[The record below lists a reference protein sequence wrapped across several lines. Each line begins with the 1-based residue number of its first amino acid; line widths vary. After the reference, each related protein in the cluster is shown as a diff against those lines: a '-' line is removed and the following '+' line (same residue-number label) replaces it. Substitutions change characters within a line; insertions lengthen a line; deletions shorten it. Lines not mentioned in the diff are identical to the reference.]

1 MSIHRTL
8 TRTAAIALLAGAALS
23 ANAADLVH
31 NASATSPIAAQA
43 KTAFKA
49 QNANAHFANHQDGRI
64 GRVYGRAFSHGTTA
78 AQSVNAFVAQHAEM
92 WGVTQA
98 ELIPEGPFDD
108 GRHTQQVM
116 YQPEFD
122 AYKFTAT
129 YFKQTRDGLPVY
141 GSKLVL
147 LTRNEPNNP
156 LVLATS
162 QLFDLS
168 SFNPDPVVARAGVD
182 RDNLLRI
189 ANENIDGAIAIW
201 STDRVIYAGDEAN
214 PHAPVV
220 ADVTILDVNGYDKVE
235 MITDAATGEVLNSES
250 IICHIDA
257 TGNVSGMASEGPA
270 ADFCATEVAQP
281 LPYLNVSLQGG
292 GSSITD
298 VDGNYTI
305 ANGGSAN
312 VTVTAGL
319 DGQWFD
325 VDNWLGSETIASMN
339 GNPANP
345 LNLLFNSLNNDEQ
358 VRAQVNAYV
367 ESNRIRDLVLQANPS
382 YPLVANFQNMDVF
395 VNRTDGFCPGN
406 AWYDPAIDTINFC
419 LSGSGYPNTAW
430 TSVVHHEYGHHL
442 VSAGGSGQGQYGEGT
457 GDVMSVIIND
467 DSELG
472 IGFFGSCGGSL
483 RSAVNTLSYPCAT
496 DGHACAP
503 LYSGCVWETRQLLV
517 VTEPSSYQD
526 LLMSWAVNSILV
538 HSGTLITPQM
548 TIDYLTLDDNDS
560 DIGNGTPH
568 YAEIDGGFGAK
579 NMPAPPLT
587 LVDIQPVGLPEFAN
601 PNGGTMVS
609 AEFTNIAGVLDTS
622 SPTLMVDTG
631 SGFQPVA
638 MSNTGG
644 TTYAAAIPGSD
655 CGSEV
660 RFYITADTTTGFAQ
674 NSPQGAP
681 SAYYSVISAFDAPV
695 VAFDDDFESNLGWSV
710 SGTSTSA
717 ATGRWERAI
726 PTGNGDRAD
735 PASDFDGSGRA
746 YITGNGGP
754 GSNTDVDTGN
764 TILTS
769 PIMDAT
775 GASIISY
782 ARWWNNSGNTVVD
795 DQFFVDISD
804 DGGSTWTDLETL
816 GVNHPESNGGWYT
829 KQFALSDIAGFTAN
843 NQFRIRFIAED
854 NGGGSIVEA
863 GIDAV
868 KLQVVNCDVDPCP
881 ADLTGD
887 GMTDFFDVSAFLTAY
902 NAMDPAADFTD
913 DGNFDFFDVSA
924 FLTAFSA
931 GCP

>member
-1 MSIHRTL
+1 MSIQRTL
-8 TRTAAIALLAGAALS
+8 TRTATIALLAGATFG
-23 ANAADLVH
+23 ANAADLVS

-49 QNANAHFANHQDGRI
+49 QNANAHFANHIDGRI

-78 AQSVNAFVAQHAEM
+78 AESVNAFVSQHAGM
-92 WGVTQA
+92 WGVSQA

-129 YFKQTRDGLPVY
+129 YFKQTRAGLPVY

-147 LTRNEPNNP
+147 LTRNEADNP
-156 LVLATS
+156 LVLASS

-168 SFNPDPVVARAGVD
+168 SFMPEPNVARAAAD
-182 RDNLLRI
+182 RDSLLRI
-189 ANENIDGAIAIW
+189 ARDNLDGAIAIW
-201 STDRVIYAGDEAN
+201 STDRMIYAGNEAN

-220 ADVTILDVNGYDKVE
+220 ADITILDVNGYDKVE
-235 MITDAATGEVLNSES
+235 MITDAATGEILHSES

-257 TGNVSGMASEGPA
+257 SGNISGLASDGPA
-270 ADFCATEVAQP
+270 ADICETEISQP

-292 GSSITD
+292 GSAITD

-305 ANGGSAN
+305 ANGGSGN
-312 VTVTAGL
+312 VTLNAEL
-319 DGQWFD
+319 DGVWFD
-325 VDNWLGSETIASMN
+325 INEYF
-339 GNPANP
+339 GNDTAESINANP
-345 LNLLFNSLNNDEQ
+345 SNPINILFNALNNSEQ
-358 VRAQVNAYV
+358 TRAQVNAYV
-367 ESNRIRDLVLQANPS
+367 ESNRIRDLVLEANPS
-382 YPLVANFQNMDVF
+382 YPLVAGFQNMDVF

-419 LSGSGYPNTAW
+419 QSGGGSPNTAW
-430 TSVVHHEYGHHL
+430 SSVVHHEYGHHL

-457 GDVMSVIIND
+457 GDVMSVIILDNPD
-467 DSELG
+467 LG
-472 IGFFGSCGGSL
+472 IGFFGSCGSAL
-483 RSAVNTLSYPCAT
+483 RTANNTLSYPCAT

-503 LYSGCVWETRQLLV
+503 LYSGCVWETRQLLAL
-517 VTEPSSYQD
+517 TEPDDYQQ
-526 LLMSWAVNSILV
+526 LLMNWAVNSILV

-548 TIDYLTLDDNDS
+548 TIDYLTLDDDDS
-560 DIGNGTPH
+560 DISNGTPH

-601 PNGGTMVS
+601 PNGGSTVS
-609 AEFTNIAGVLDTS
+609 AEFTNVAGVLDTS

-631 SGFQPVA
+631 SGYQPVA

-644 TTYAAAIPGSD
+644 TTYAANLPGSD

-660 RFYITADTTTGFAQ
+660 RFYITADSTTGFAQ
-674 NSPQGAP
+674 NSPQDAP
-681 SAYYSVISAFDAPV
+681 SAYYSVISAYEAPV
-695 VAFDDDFESNLGWSV
+695 VTFDDNFQTNQGWSV
-710 SGTSTSA
+710 SGTSASA
-717 ATGRWERAI
+717 ATGRWERAT
-726 PTGNGDRAD
+726 PTGMGDRAD
-735 PASDFDGSGRA
+735 PPSDFDGSGA
-746 YITGNGGP
+746 CYITGNGSP
-754 GSNTDVDTGN
+754 GSNTDVDNGE

-769 PIMDAT
+769 PIMDAS

-782 ARWWNNSGNTVVD
+782 ARWWNNAGNTAVD
-795 DQFFVDISD
+795 DEFFVQISD
-804 DGGSTWTDLETL
+804 NGGSSWTALETL
-816 GVNHPESNGGWYT
+816 GVNHPESNGGWFT
-829 KQFALSDIAGFTAN
+829 KQFALGDIAGFSAN
-843 NQFRIRFIAED
+843 DQFRIRFIAED
-854 NGGGSIVEA
+854 NGSGSIVEA

-868 KLQVVNCDVDPCP
+868 KLQIVDCDVVVCP
-881 ADLTGD
+881 ADLNGD
-887 GMTDFFDVSAFLTAY
+887 GMTDFFDVSAFLNAF
-902 NAMDPAADFTD
+902 NAMDPVSDFTG
-913 DGNFDFFDVSA
+913 DGSFDFFDVSA